1 MHTSHYSRMT
11 RILCLI
17 LSFILIAGMMTGCGK
32 QEEAAPEGSAPQ
44 AEPAVEEESIDLP
57 AAVFSADIDCVTAPD
72 EGAEVV
78 QKLNLKSSEEIA
90 GSLTAEDV
98 TLKDAFE
105 GMTVTSI
112 SNDAETITL
121 TISGVPKIDGASTL
135 SDVGTIEFA
144 GKYFDSDEPVDAGV
158 PVICMSGES
167 AEGCYFYPFYDA
179 VIDNETS
186 RELHIVLRAYNGSFQ
201 SGLGA
206 DRFTLGGVLKDAE
219 IVSFQPA
226 EKDYELVVNVRA
238 ALDINGTE
246 STFGTI
252 TLAAGSMT
260 DSKGQ
265 ISEEA
270 LSYTRDYAA
279 DTQGRALTGYDL
291 ARIKE
296 TVHPKKDTPEILKFE
311 DVGTLFNYGTM
322 ASNYYGTAV
331 TAYQGITSMLGA
343 FGLMKKGSSAEERRH
358 QEIMEAL
365 SGISGQINAMQQD
378 VTAIR
383 SYVVDIKRMMENLS
397 LIAIEDSL
405 AKFHTHYDAMI
416 KCTNEISDALVDNS
430 EAILAL
436 AESYYV
442 EDEEERKLSNEEL
455 YQVFQQFGKEICKM
469 DQSNFNTIGTKMQ
482 DLEKEYTAAMT
493 YMKNDGSNPISRFC
507 QKYQFIDN
515 FSTTSL
521 IEKELYALDLECQFD
536 RTLSYLMLLG
546 GRSSQR
552 ENAELF
558 IHSYFPDVVAEAT
571 DAEGHPYCYLLRH
584 NTRLL
589 GDVANNLYKSSK
601 SDNFTVLQSEDV
613 QTFYERMQGR
623 SLKEELVLAGFDE
636 SQFMNQYTQFS
647 DADFGSGGGYTS
659 NDRIRG
665 LGFSFRKVYGNYP
678 YGRTPTTW
686 YGRMDGIFN
695 YMKDDKNSFTICSE
709 GICYNNDYDGY
720 YGEITTIPSCGYISK
735 GGSWYTAGWY
745 IIEPLTYLVRVS

>member
-1 MHTSHYSRMT
+1 MRTCQFSKMT

-17 LSFILIAGMMTGCGK
+17 LSFIMIAGCLTGCKKAGMTDPENSAAQK
-32 QEEAAPEGSAPQ
+32 GSDKEADT
-44 AEPAVEEESIDLP
+44 VEMP
-57 AAVFSADIDCVTAPD
+57 VAVFSVDIDCITAPD
-72 EGAEVV
+72 EDAEVV
-78 QKLNLKSSEEIA
+78 QTLKLKSSEEISE
-90 GSLTAEDV
+90 SLTADDV

-105 GMTVTSI
+105 NMTVTSI

-135 SDVGTIEFA
+135 ADVGTIAFA
-144 GKYFDSDEPVDAGV
+144 GKYFDSDAPVDAGV

-167 AEGCYFYPFYDA
+167 AERCYFYPFYDA
-179 VIDNETS
+179 VIDNESS
-186 RELHIVLRAYNGSFQ
+186 RELHIVLRAYNGSF
-201 SGLGA
+201 SDGLGT
-206 DRFTLGGVLKDAE
+206 DRLTLGGVLKDAE

-226 EKDYELVVNVRA
+226 DNDYELVVNIRA
-238 ALDINGTE
+238 DLNNYGTE
-246 STFGTI
+246 STFGTV
-252 TLAAGSMT
+252 TLAPGSMR
-260 DSKGQ
+260 DSSGQ
-265 ISEEA
+265 ANADEI
-270 LSYTRDYAA
+270 SYTRDYSAE
-279 DTQGRALTGYDL
+279 TQGRGLSGYDL

-296 TVHPKKDTPEILKFE
+296 TVHPKKDTPEILKF
-311 DVGTLFNYGTM
+311 DDIGTLFNYGTM

-343 FGLMKKGSSAEERRH
+343 FGLMNKGTSAEERRH

-365 SGISGQINAMQQD
+365 SSISGQINAMQQD

-383 SYVVDIKRMMENLS
+383 SYVVDIKRMMEDLS

-405 AKFHTHYDAMI
+405 AEFHTHYDAMI

-442 EDEEERKLSNEEL
+442 EDEEERKMSKEEL
-455 YQVFQQFGKEICKM
+455 YKVFQQFGKEICKM

-521 IEKELYALDLECQFD
+521 IEKEIYALDLECQFD

-584 NTRLL
+584 NARLL
-589 GDVANNLYKSSK
+589 VDVANNLYKSSK
-601 SDNFTVLQSEDV
+601 SDNFTVLNSEDV

-636 SQFMNQYTQFS
+636 SEFMNQYTQFS
-647 DADFGSGGGYTS
+647 DSDFGSGGGCTT

-665 LGFSFRKVYGNYP
+665 LGFSFKKVYGNYP
-678 YGRTPTTW
+678 YGRTPKTW

-709 GICYNNDYDGY
+709 GICYNSDYDGY
-720 YGEITTIPSCGYISK
+720 YGQITTIPSCGYISK
-735 GGSWYTAGWY
+735 GGSWYTKGWY
-745 IIEPLTYLVRVS
+745 IIEPLTYLVRV